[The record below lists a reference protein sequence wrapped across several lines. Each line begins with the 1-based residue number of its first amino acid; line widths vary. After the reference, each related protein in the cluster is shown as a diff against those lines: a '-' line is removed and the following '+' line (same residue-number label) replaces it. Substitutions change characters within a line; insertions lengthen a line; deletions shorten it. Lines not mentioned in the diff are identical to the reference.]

1 MKTRASPL
9 RRPPNHGKLCLG
21 FLSLAAA
28 LLMASQAMA
37 QARAQEGLNELTGAP
52 AGTRCFKSVT
62 LAQELATRFVASGIC
77 PQLRPMDPGQFLRA
91 LEAQGAIDRDFAGDA
106 CQLQFGLMFRAGREW
121 IGKDTNGS
129 CAETL
134 AKLRK
139 LRGTDIFR
147 GLVR

>member
-1 MKTRASPL
+1 MKTRASPIH
-9 RRPPNHGKLCLG
+9 RPPIHGKRCMQVMS
-21 FLSLAAA
+21 FAMALS
-28 LLMASQAMA
+28 MAGQAMA
-37 QARAQEGLNELTGAP
+37 QARAQEELNDLTGAP
-52 AGTRCFKSVT
+52 AGTRCFKSVP
-62 LAQELATRFVASGIC
+62 LAQELATRYVASGIC
-77 PQLRPMDPGQFLRA
+77 PRLRPMDPGQFLKA

-121 IGKDTNGS
+121 VEKDTSAS

-139 LRGTDIFR
+139 LRGPDIFR